1 MALQETLM
9 MLTNLALIALTAAPA
24 QADDISAELF
34 AQTTP
39 QSGYATGV
47 ALRVDAGAP
56 FVSGEAFGYAEGD
69 WMGRATVGVDL
80 LGASD
85 RFDLTAGAFLG
96 SVGDW
101 VQPSVGPELTAGFE
115 LSLGARVGPI
125 QARLRRVDG
134 FRGPLTERLTQNEAR
149 LGWVFADRVEV
160 FGQYVN
166 YNPRQDVVIGGFGA
180 GARVRF

>member
-1 MALQETLM
+1 M
-9 MLTNLALIALTAAPA
+9 MLTNVAMLTLMAAPA
-24 QADDISAELF
+24 QADEISAELF

-39 QSGYATGV
+39 QSGYATGA

-56 FVSGEAFGYAEGD
+56 FVSGEAFGYVDGD
-69 WMGRATVGVDL
+69 WMGRATVGIDL
-80 LGASD
+80 LGGSD
-85 RFDLTAGAFLG
+85 QFDLTAGAFLG

-101 VQPSVGPELTAGFE
+101 VEPSVGPELTAGFE
-115 LSLGARVGPI
+115 LALGARIGPL

-166 YNPRQDVVIGGFGA
+166 YNPRQDQVIGGFGA
-180 GARVRF
+180 GASVRF